1 MHNSPLMKRFASE
14 PALVASD
21 LQERFEGCIAGLM
34 AQEHAMEALTGNMAA
49 ANDDFWATDGW
60 ERYYRPYI
68 VVDGI
73 LNIPVQG
80 VLLNSF
86 PYAFG
91 DWATGYEYIWKAF
104 ERGLDDNAVKGIA
117 LLVDSPGGMVA
128 GNFDLVDK
136 MYARKGEKPVRGYAN
151 EAAYSAAYS
160 IISACDTVTVAR
172 TGGVGSIGVV
182 SMHIDRSR
190 QLDADGMTL
199 TFIKK
204 GAHKTDGNPYE
215 PLSKATLDRLE
226 EKMELPYSIFVATV
240 ARNRNLTEAFVRS
253 TEAATYTAPE
263 SLSNGLA
270 DSVSSLEDALVV
282 FAADLSSSNEE
293 EDNMVDQATHD
304 AAVAQARTDGH
315 AEGLAAGRTEGTTA
329 ERTRIAAIVGLD
341 EAQDRQPAA
350 LTIATTTDLSVDQV
364 KVLLPT
370 LGAAAP
376 AAPAAA
382 AAASTSSFGDLM
394 STSGNP
400 DLGADPA
407 ANPATAKD
415 DGSSDVALARSF
427 GLTGLKPKS

>member
-21 LQERFEGCIAGLM
+21 LQERFEGCIVGLM

-49 ANDDFWATDGW
+49 ANDDFWSTDGW

-73 LNIPVQG
+73 LYIPVQG

-136 MYARKGEKPVRGYAN
+136 MFARRGEKPVRGYAN

-160 IISACDTVTVAR
+160 IISVCDTVTVAR

-182 SMHIDRSR
+182 SMHIDRSKA
-190 QLDADGMTL
+190 LDAAGLKL

-204 GAHKTDGNPYE
+204 GAHKTDGNSNE
-215 PLSKATLDRLE
+215 PLSKAVLDRLE

-240 ARNRNLTEAFVRS
+240 ARNRGLTEAFVRS

-270 DSVSSLEDALVV
+270 DSVMSLEDALVV
-282 FAADLSSSNEE
+282 FATDLSNNEE

-315 AEGLAAGRTEGTTA
+315 AEGLAAGRTEGVTS

-341 EAQDRQPAA
+341 EAKDRQPAA
-350 LTIATTTDLSVDQV
+350 LTIATTTDLTVDQV

-376 AAPAAA
+376 VAPAAA
-382 AAASTSSFGDLM
+382 AAASTSTFGDLM
-394 STSGNP
+394 NQSGNP
-400 DLGADPA
+400 DLGADPVADPA
-407 ANPATAKD
+407 AAKD
-415 DGSSDVALARSF
+415 DGTSDVALARSF
-427 GLTGLKPKS
+427 GLSGLKPKT